1 MKFDH
6 KDLLDKKWPLLG
18 LLNVA
23 TFITLCT
30 LFFKNANNVFAGD
43 NDGDNDGNGNN
54 RNQWKNENGE
64 WDVHMDFR
72 AEEAQGFAV
81 VLCPFIL
88 IVGCLSL
95 IAPALKVWHPSTGSV
110 SKIPVGMLTAA
121 QFMFGQMLFIS
132 YWFLS
137 DFQKQEEEQ
146 EQGNDRRLE
155 EEQGNQDGNYQYDDG
170 YGYYQMS
177 EEELLALRQKNTR
190 NVLLVFAVLH
200 LIMSAYLLDW
210 GRKLSSSAASPTSA
224 NTATG
229 EASVFMEVWK
239 FASKLSFGIL
249 SIQTLGIFAC
259 FFSEQG
265 QRMLEE
271 GGLITNAFVVALWTL
286 LLTGITNF
294 IGNRVMVKK
303 VWTDAVAVGALA
315 GCQSGLGWTFF
326 MVFFLYCF
334 ASVGAR
340 REGLPITGS
349 LSACA
354 LFLWG
359 VYSFMGKLTIKY
371 SDSIAADIS
380 QNGEASSDYQNMEED
395 KQASDSDYVKDFD
408 EENGPKGE
416 TC

>member
-1 MKFDH
+1 MKFDPKDLLDNLIPKI

-18 LLNVA
+18 LVNIA
-23 TFITLCT
+23 SFITLCT
-30 LFFKNANNVFAGD
+30 LFYKNANNFLAGD
-43 NDGDNDGNGNN
+43 NDGDGDGDRNNN
-54 RNQWKNENGE
+54 RYQWKNEDGE
-64 WDVHMDFR
+64 WDVDFNMDFR
-72 AEEAQGFAV
+72 EEDAQGFAV

-88 IVGCLSL
+88 IIACLSL

-132 YWFLS
+132 YWFLG
-137 DFQKQEEEQ
+137 DFQIQ
-146 EQGNDRRLE
+146 EQ
-155 EEQGNQDGNYQYDDG
+155 EEQGNEENRDQDGN

-190 NVLLVFAVLH
+190 NAMLFFAVVH
-200 LIMSAYLLDW
+200 LIMSVYLLDW
-210 GRKLSSSAASPTSA
+210 GRKLSPSAASPT
-224 NTATG
+224 TATG
-229 EASVFMEVWK
+229 AASIFMEIWK
-239 FASKLSFGIL
+239 VASKLSFGIL
-249 SIQTLGIFAC
+249 FIQTVGIFAC
-259 FFSEQG
+259 FFTERG
-265 QRMLEE
+265 RRMLEE

-294 IGNRVMVKK
+294 VGNRVMVKK
-303 VWTDAVAVGALA
+303 AWTDAVAVGALA
-315 GCQSGLGWTFF
+315 GCQTGLGWTFF

-334 ASVGAR
+334 ASVGAA

-359 VYSFMGKLTIKY
+359 VYSFMGTLTLKY
-371 SDSIAADIS
+371 SDSIVADIS
-380 QNGEASSDYQNMEED
+380 QNDGEASSDYQNMGD

-408 EENGPKGE
+408 EEKGKGE